1 MALIGLAMVRDN
13 WRMRDNDFE
22 AICGIWLSGI

>member
-1 MALIGLAMVRDN
+1 MALIGLVRDN